1 MPSDTVQE
9 FGKIELR
16 NDDDRYLS
24 NEELL
29 SGSRF

>member
-1 MPSDTVQE
+1 MSSDTVQE

-24 NEELL
+24 KEEPS
-29 SGSRF
+29 SGSYL